1 MFWSCPL
8 NQQPIVVDLKNKG
21 LENGCHDDW
30 SVLPYRHSVE
40 LFSFETLDGLVV
52 LFKSNIK
59 GDCLDKKS
67 YLLKSLEAVAWI
79 CS

>member
-1 MFWSCPL
+1 MM
-8 NQQPIVVDLKNKG
+8 IG
-21 LENGCHDDW
+21 LCG
-30 SVLPYRHSVE
+30 PYRHSVE
-40 LFSFETLDGLVV
+40 LFSFETLDGLAV

>member
-1 MFWSCPL
+1 MGA
-8 NQQPIVVDLKNKG
+8 IMIG
-21 LENGCHDDW
+21 LCCHT
-30 SVLPYRHSVE
+30 STLQNCFP
-40 LFSFETLDGLVV
+40 FETLDGLVV

-59 GDCLDKKS
+59 ANCLDKKS

>member
-1 MFWSCPL
+1 MGAMM
-8 NQQPIVVDLKNKG
+8 IG
-21 LENGCHDDW
+21 LR
-30 SVLPYRHSVE
+30 PYRHSVQ
-40 LFSFETLDGLVV
+40 LFAFQTLDGLVV

-59 GDCLDKKS
+59 GDCLDLKKKKS